1 VNRTRSDEV
10 AGFVLAG
17 GRSSRMGRDKA
28 LLEIGGQ
35 PLVVRAARCLEPLVA
50 SVTIIGPAE
59 IFQPLGY
66 PTLADVQAGLGPLG
80 GILTAL
86 RHTDRSWNFLLACDM
101 PYVHRDWLAFL
112 IGRALQSFADVI
124 LPESDAGPEPLCSLC
139 NRRGAPAIETAIAG
153 GVRKVT
159 DALGI
164 LKVERISAGESKPFD
179 SEGLLFQNLNSMA
192 DYEQARARLEV
203 KKG

>member
-1 VNRTRSDEV
+1 MSRSRSDEV

-17 GRSSRMGRDKA
+17 GRSSRMGCDKA
-28 LLEIGGQ
+28 WLEIGGQ

-66 PTLADVQAGLGPLG
+66 STLADVQAGLGPLG
-80 GILTAL
+80 GIVTAL
-86 RHTDRSWNFLLACDM
+86 SRTDRPWNFFLACDM

-112 IGRALQSFADVI
+112 IGRALQSSADVI
-124 LPESDAGPEPLCSLC
+124 LPESDTGPEPLCSLC
-139 NRRGAPAIETAIAG
+139 NRRGAPAIEAAIAR